1 MMGGIPHTV
10 VPSTAYYRQTANH
23 LSGQGLGHLEM
34 GPTNHM
40 SMAHTTR
47 AHPETIQWLLEN
59 YETAE
64 GVSLPR
70 STLYNHY
77 LRHCAA
83 NKIDAVNAASFGKLI
98 RSVFIGLKTRR
109 LGTRGNSKYH
119 YYGIRIK
126 PDSPLNTFPTDDSVV
141 AIRQPPQSAQRGE
154 YHTAESTPEGPEGA
168 SQPAE
173 LTPHQQHRQ
182 YLGDGRPELVPF
194 PEIAWSS
201 SPLPGGLT
209 PEDLGDFTA
218 NYREHCEA
226 ILDVVVNLQFQMV
239 ENLWHHFW
247 ADPKPA
253 MDGAPDEEMEHQL
266 PKEKLLLLTSL
277 DLVTD
282 YISACDY
289 LLYQGIVDFLIPN
302 VLRPIPG
309 TLTQAIRN
317 FAKSLES
324 WLTGTVHGYSPILV
338 KSKVCSVVAFS
349 QTLRRYTSLNHL
361 AQAARAVLQNPSQ
374 ISQMLADLN
383 RVDFANVQEQASWVC
398 ECEETLVA
406 RLEQDFKSTLQQQNS
421 LEQWASWLESVVH
434 TVLEPM
440 PMGPSSPRPPGS
452 FSSSGPSTA
461 RW

>member
-1 MMGGIPHTV
+1 
-10 VPSTAYYRQTANH
+10 
-23 LSGQGLGHLEM
+23 
-34 GPTNHM
+34 
-40 SMAHTTR
+40 
-47 AHPETIQWLLEN
+47 
-59 YETAE
+59 
-64 GVSLPR
+64 
-70 STLYNHY
+70 
-77 LRHCAA
+77 
-83 NKIDAVNAASFGKLI
+83 
-98 RSVFIGLKTRR
+98 
-109 LGTRGNSKYH
+109 
-119 YYGIRIK
+119 
-126 PDSPLNTFPTDDSVV
+126 
-141 AIRQPPQSAQRGE
+141 
-154 YHTAESTPEGPEGA
+154 
-168 SQPAE
+168 
-173 LTPHQQHRQ
+173 
-182 YLGDGRPELVPF
+182 
-194 PEIAWSS
+194 
-201 SPLPGGLT
+201 
-209 PEDLGDFTA
+209 
-218 NYREHCEA
+218 
-226 ILDVVVNLQFQMV
+226 
-239 ENLWHHFW
+239 
-247 ADPKPA
+247 
-253 MDGAPDEEMEHQL
+253 MEHQL